1 MNDKYLCLLGA
12 GHFAVD
18 INMGSLPAVLPFRVS
33 EYGFDYA
40 AVGGLMFAAAVASS
54 IMQPFT
60 GYIADR
66 GSKEWL
72 MPLGILMS
80 GGSFAASGFTGS
92 YWMIF
97 ALIAVMAVGSS
108 IFHPEAAKLVNAVS
122 GTKKGHGMSIFSVG
136 GNAGF
141 GLGPLLVVGLV
152 TTFGLK
158 GLAVYAVMAMVLA
171 LSYMAFLPKLIA
183 CAKGCQA
190 EQPVSDVSD
199 ESTEVQDGTLVND
212 WPAFIRLTAVILF
225 RSTVFRTVSSFLP
238 LFCIGV
244 LGASAAAGSMTLT
257 VISLAGIAATLIGG
271 SFSDRYGYVKTLR
284 IGSLLVVPVLGVIA
298 WGGSMTI
305 VYAML
310 IPFSLFLVGTY
321 SSFVVLGQSYL
332 AKSVGF
338 ASGITLGLSSSLGGL
353 VVPALG
359 AFADSFGLG
368 ALMTLTV
375 GIAAALFIATMLL
388 PEPRN

>member
-1 MNDKYLCLLGA
+1 
-12 GHFAVD
+12 
-18 INMGSLPAVLPFRVS
+18 
-33 EYGFDYA
+33 
-40 AVGGLMFAAAVASS
+40 
-54 IMQPFT
+54 
-60 GYIADR
+60 
-66 GSKEWL
+66 
-72 MPLGILMS
+72 
-80 GGSFAASGFTGS
+80 
-92 YWMIF
+92 
-97 ALIAVMAVGSS
+97 
-108 IFHPEAAKLVNAVS
+108 
-122 GTKKGHGMSIFSVG
+122 
-136 GNAGF
+136 
-141 GLGPLLVVGLV
+141 
-152 TTFGLK
+152 
-158 GLAVYAVMAMVLA
+158 
-171 LSYMAFLPKLIA
+171 
-183 CAKGCQA
+183 
-190 EQPVSDVSD
+190 
-199 ESTEVQDGTLVND
+199 
-212 WPAFIRLTAVILF
+212 
-225 RSTVFRTVSSFLP
+225 
-238 LFCIGV
+238 
-244 LGASAAAGSMTLT
+244 MTLT